1 MILYNHVCI
10 KKMKCSWGKWNGK
23 KIPCIQKIFPCNSA
37 PLFWSI
43 NWAAALLH
51 LVNTLTTLL
60 LWAVS
65 ENKDTVYNLTETSAI
80 WTPIENTSSCTIGL
94 PDGASRTF
102 QVSDDFCISRVSK
115 TTSNL
120 SLWWLVIAFHFLSF
134 VFQTL
139 AMTEWRCYC
148 FGRQCI
154 RENYVSEVD
163 NTGTNVLRMIEY
175 SISATLMQIAIALVL
190 GIWHRL
196 VIMGIA
202 FLTVVTML
210 LGLIAEQ
217 LKNDRKELAWVAHLT
232 GWVSLGGVWSIILRQ
247 FLYSI
252 ETAGDNE
259 PPEFVY
265 VVVGVITILYTG
277 FGLIQM
283 VQLCY
288 SRVDNVPSFNRKIEL
303 AYTVNSLTSKTFLGW
318 IIFANALTG
327 MAQS

>member
-1 MILYNHVCI
+1 MT
-10 KKMKCSWGKWNGK
+10 CSWGNWNEK
-23 KIPCIQKIFPCNSA
+23 KLSCLQKIFPCGSA

-51 LVNTLTTLL
+51 LANAIATLL
-60 LWAVS
+60 LWSVS
-65 ENKDTVYNLTETSAI
+65 ENKDNVYNLTETSAV
-80 WTPIENTSSCTIGL
+80 WTPIQNTSSCSTEL
-94 PDGASRTF
+94 PDGATNTF
-102 QVSDDFCISRVSK
+102 QVSDDFCISRVNK

-139 AMTEWRCYC
+139 AMTEWRWSC
-148 FGRQCI
+148 FGRECV

-163 NTGTNVLRMIEY
+163 NTGTNVLRMVEY
-175 SISATLMQIAIALVL
+175 SISATLMQISIALVL
-190 GIWHRL
+190 GIWNRL
-196 VIMGIA
+196 VITGVA

-217 LKNDRKELAWVAHLT
+217 LKNDRKEIAWVAHLT
-232 GWVSLGGVWSIILRQ
+232 GWVSLGGVWAILLRQ
-247 FLYSI
+247 FMYSI
-252 ETAGDNE
+252 EASGDNK

-265 VVVGVITILYTG
+265 VVVGVITILYVG
-277 FGLIQM
+277 FGLIQL
-283 VQLCY
+283 VQLWC
-288 SRVDNVPSFNRKIEL
+288 SRVNNVPNFNRKIEL